1 MAMQILTRPRESI
14 RPLFGNP
21 SGGSIPWDFV
31 PNSGMTNATVESTV
45 ANIDGQVLV
54 VKYKD
59 NEQKI
64 AVPQSAEMLRT
75 FLSAELYRQT
85 P

>member
-1 MAMQILTRPRESI
+1 MQILPRPRESI
-14 RPLFGNP
+14 RPLLGNP
-21 SGGSIPWDFV
+21 SGSSIPWAFV

-59 NEQKI
+59 NEQNI
-64 AVPQSAEMLRT
+64 AVPQSAETLRT